1 MMKEI
6 NLFHIL
12 VIGPYFYYLY
22 LTYPNFNP
30 FHYIILILLGI
41 ILILYQ
47 GHKYYKD
54 RLLINLVHAAI
65 FGPFLLYTGLMRN
78 SVPKYEYQLYQLMGI
93 GAVGYH
99 TLKLFGY

>member
-1 MMKEI
+1 MKEI
-6 NLFHIL
+6 NLFHIF

-30 FHYIILILLGI
+30 FHYTILAVLGG

-47 GHKYYKD
+47 GYEYLKHG
-54 RLLINLVHAAI
+54 RLINLVHAAI
-65 FGPFLLYTGLMRN
+65 FGPFLLYTGLYQAK
-78 SVPKYEYQLYQLMGI
+78 VPKYEYQLYQLMGI

-99 TLKLFGY
+99 ALKYFGY